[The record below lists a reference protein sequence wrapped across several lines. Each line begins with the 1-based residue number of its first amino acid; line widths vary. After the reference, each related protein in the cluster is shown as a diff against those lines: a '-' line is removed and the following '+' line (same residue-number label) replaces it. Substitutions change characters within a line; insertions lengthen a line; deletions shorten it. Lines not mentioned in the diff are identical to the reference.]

1 MWDLRGV
8 IPDSEQKT
16 DPLVDKCRNIVAD
29 IENEPD
35 RDKARDAVQ
44 VDLQEI
50 AEDVAIEESHG
61 LDLDYISMIALK
73 DSLGTEFVE
82 RIRAIFSEKGHLS
95 KAKNFEF
102 RPPQQEMAMAVARAL
117 EEERHLVVEA
127 GTGVGKSLAYLAPA
141 ILFALEQHK
150 KAIVSTHTINL
161 QEQLL
166 YKDIPILRKILPVEF
181 EAALMKG
188 RQNYLCPRRLERA
201 LQQANELFTG
211 PEQNELSRLAQW
223 ARTTRDGSLSDLSV
237 DPDPKV
243 WAQVC
248 SEPHICTT
256 KSCGQSSCF
265 YQQARKRLLTS
276 DVIVINHTLLF
287 MLLGSPDQQEERE
300 SGYLFPNDFIIFDEA
315 HTVEQV
321 ASRQVGI
328 GISQYGLRSTIQ
340 RLYNARTRKG
350 LFTVMRDAPGVRLAA
365 DLVDRADQFF
375 AAIESRSDFRKGR
388 EFRVRAPEFV
398 TDTITGHLS
407 ALQARIS
414 EVAKRADDEFLKAE
428 LQELGRRIRGA
439 REDTATFL
447 EQSAHEHVYWVE
459 RTGKTAQFLSLNA
472 APIDLAPVLRRM
484 IFREDCSCVMTSA
497 TLSVGRPDLAYLRQR
512 VGADEAEPLLLGS
525 PFDFSAQMKM
535 FIVQKMPDPRDAGY
549 EEALEHWIAHFV
561 EETDGRAFVL
571 FTSYRGMQQVAD
583 QMREFFARKK
593 FNLLVQ
599 GGGAPRGK
607 LLEQFKTTP
616 RSVLFGTD
624 SFWMGV
630 DVPGEALSNV
640 IITRLPFAVPDHPL
654 IEAKLELVEER
665 GGDPFTEYSLPEAI
679 LKLRQGVGR
688 LIRTKIDRGII
699 VILDN
704 RIVNKPY
711 GRAFLQALPKCPV
724 KII

>member
-1 MWDLRGV
+1 
-8 IPDSEQKT
+8 
-16 DPLVDKCRNIVAD
+16 
-29 IENEPD
+29 
-35 RDKARDAVQ
+35 
-44 VDLQEI
+44 
-50 AEDVAIEESHG
+50 
-61 LDLDYISMIALK
+61 MIALK

-82 RIRAIFSEKGHLS
+82 SIRAFFSENGPLS

-102 RPPQQEMAMAVARAL
+102 RPEQQAMATAVARAL

-141 ILFALEQHK
+141 ILFAIEQHK

-166 YKDIPILRKILPVEF
+166 YKDIPILKKILPVEF

-201 LQQANELFTG
+201 LQQQNELFTG
-211 PEQNELSRLAQW
+211 PEQNELTRLAEW

-237 DPDPKV
+237 EPDPKV

-256 KSCGQSSCF
+256 KSCGQSNCF
-265 YQQARKRLLTS
+265 YQQARRRLLSS
-276 DVIVINHTLLF
+276 DVIVLNHTLLF
-287 MLLGSPDQQEERE
+287 MLLGSPDQQAERE
-300 SGYLFPNDFIIFDEA
+300 SGYLFPNYFIILDEA
-315 HTVEQV
+315 HTVEQT
-321 ASRQVGI
+321 ASRQIGI

-350 LFTVMRDAPGVRLAA
+350 LFTVMRDAVGVRLAA
-365 DLVDRADQFF
+365 DLVDQVDQFF

-388 EFRVRAPEFV
+388 EFRVRVPEFV
-398 TDTITGHLS
+398 ADTITGRLT

-414 EVAKRADDEFLKAE
+414 EVTRRADDEFLKAE
-428 LQELGRRIRGA
+428 LQELGRRIRDA
-439 REDTATFL
+439 RDGISTFL
-447 EQSAHEHVYWVE
+447 EQSAPEHVYWVE
-459 RTGKTAQFLSLNA
+459 QTGKTARFLTLNA
-472 APIDLAPVLRRM
+472 APIDIAPVLRRM
-484 IFREDCSCVMTSA
+484 IFREDCCCVMASA
-497 TLSVGRPDLAYLRQR
+497 TLSVGRPDLAYFRQR
-512 VGADEAEPLLLGS
+512 IGADEAEPLLLGS
-525 PFDFSAQMKM
+525 PFDFRTQMKI

-549 EEALEHWIAHFV
+549 EEALEHWVAYFV
-561 EETDGRAFVL
+561 EQTDGYAFVL
-571 FTSYRGMQQVAD
+571 FTSYRGMQHLAD

-679 LKLRQGVGR
+679 LKLRQGIGR
-688 LIRTKIDRGII
+688 LIRTKSDCGII

-724 KII
+724 EIL

>member
-1 MWDLRGV
+1 
-8 IPDSEQKT
+8 
-16 DPLVDKCRNIVAD
+16 
-29 IENEPD
+29 
-35 RDKARDAVQ
+35 
-44 VDLQEI
+44 
-50 AEDVAIEESHG
+50 
-61 LDLDYISMIALK
+61 MIALK

-82 RIRAIFSEKGHLS
+82 RVRAFFSENGPLS

-102 RPPQQEMAMAVARAL
+102 RPQQQEMAAAVARAL
-117 EEERHLVVEA
+117 EDERHLVVEA

-141 ILFALEQHK
+141 ILFAIEQHK

-166 YKDIPILRKILPVEF
+166 YKDIPILKKILPDEF

-201 LQQANELFTG
+201 LQQQNELFTG
-211 PEQNELSRLAQW
+211 PEQNELTRLAEW
-223 ARTTRDGSLSDLSV
+223 AGATRDGSLSDLSV
-237 DPDPKV
+237 EPDPKV
-243 WAQVC
+243 WTQVC

-256 KSCGQSSCF
+256 KSCGQSNCF
-265 YQQARKRLLTS
+265 YQQARKRLLSS

-287 MLLGSPDQQEERE
+287 MLLGSPDQQAERE

-321 ASRQVGI
+321 ASRQIGI

-350 LFTVMRDAPGVRLAA
+350 LFTVMRDAAGVRLTAE
-365 DLVDRADQFF
+365 LVDRVEQFF
-375 AAIESRSDFRKGR
+375 AVIESHSDFRKGR
-388 EFRVRAPEFV
+388 EFRVRTPEFV
-398 TDTITGHLS
+398 PDTITGHLT

-414 EVAKRADDEFLKAE
+414 DVARRADDEFLKAE
-428 LQELGRRIRGA
+428 LQELGQRIRDA
-439 REDTATFL
+439 RDATAIFL
-447 EQSAHEHVYWVE
+447 EQSAREHVYWVE

-484 IFREDCSCVMTSA
+484 IFREDCCCVMTSA
-497 TLSVGRPDLAYLRQR
+497 TLSVGRPDLAYIRKR
-512 VGADEAEPLLLGS
+512 IGADGVEPLLLGS
-525 PFDFSAQMKM
+525 PFDFRTQMKM
-535 FIVQKMPDPRDAGY
+535 FVVQKMPDPRDAGY

-571 FTSYRGMQQVAD
+571 FTNYRGMQKVAD
-583 QMREFFARKK
+583 QMREFFANKK
-593 FNLLVQ
+593 MNLLLQ
-599 GGGAPRGK
+599 GGGAPRGR

-616 RSVLFGTD
+616 RSVLFGTN

-688 LIRTKIDRGII
+688 LIRTKSDRGII

-704 RIVNKPY
+704 RIVTKPY

-724 KII
+724 EII